1 MKKRT
6 DVIVGA
12 TILAGIAVIVVGT
25 LWLTG
30 SAFGKEEIEL
40 AARFREVG
48 HLQVG
53 AAVKLRGVPI
63 GRVETI
69 SFDRGGD
76 GVIVTMRIDRDA
88 PLPEDPVVIL
98 SPESLFGDWQAEIFP
113 RAQFPRYA
121 YAESADP
128 AVLPGYSLPDISR
141 LTAVA
146 DEIAGNLAVLT
157 DRVETA
163 FTEETAVRIRR
174 AIENI
179 QEVSERL
186 MGLVST
192 QQEAVEEV
200 ARKLTETTE
209 TLGEAAAAVRRTMAQ
224 VDSAVAQGELAEIIG
239 NVASASAKFDSL
251 TVELLRTS
259 AEFRA
264 IALRADSAMRAV
276 GAVAGRLESG
286 EGSLGLLLQDSTL
299 YVDLLRTNAILQAL
313 LKDIQ
318 ENPRKY
324 IKLELF

>member
-6 DVIVGA
+6 DVVVGA
-12 TILAGIAVIVVGT
+12 AILAGIVVIVVGT
-25 LWLTG
+25 LWLKG
-30 SAFGKEEIEL
+30 SGFGREEIEL
-40 AARFREVG
+40 EARFREVG
-48 HLQVG
+48 QLLVG
-53 AAVKLRGVPI
+53 NTVKLRGVPI
-63 GRVETI
+63 GRVEEI
-69 SFDRGGD
+69 SFERGGD
-76 GVIVTMRIDRDA
+76 GVLVKMRIDRDA

-98 SPESLFGDWQAEIFP
+98 SPESLFGDWQAEIHP

-121 YAESADP
+121 FAESAEP
-128 AVLPGYSLPDISR
+128 GVLPGYSLPDISR

-163 FTEETAVRIRR
+163 FTEQTAENIRQ

-179 QEVSERL
+179 QIVSERL
-186 MGLVST
+186 TGLVAT

-200 ARKLTETTE
+200 ARRLNETTA
-209 TLGEAAAAVRRTMAQ
+209 TLSEAAFAVRRTMEQ
-224 VDSAVAQGELAEIIG
+224 VDSAVANGEIAAIVG

-251 TVELLRTS
+251 SMELLRAS

-264 IALRADSAMRAV
+264 IAFRADSAMQAM
-276 GAVAGRLESG
+276 GAIAARLQAG

-299 YVDLLRTNAILQAL
+299 YADLLRTNAILQAL

-324 IKLELF
+324 IKLEIF